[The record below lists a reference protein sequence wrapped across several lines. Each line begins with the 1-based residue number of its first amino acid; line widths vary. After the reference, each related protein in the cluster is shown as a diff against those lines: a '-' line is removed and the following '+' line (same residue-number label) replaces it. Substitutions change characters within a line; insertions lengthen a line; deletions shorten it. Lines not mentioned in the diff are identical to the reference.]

1 MRANLRAVLLLCLFA
16 IPAFAKEPVKEKQIG
31 CIKTLKEAHKGV
43 MGKGAELITQLF
55 NEDVFINIY
64 VGRIDD
70 TLDRYLLISAAL
82 RTDDTPN
89 GVTRIGCVRETD
101 GAKFNLLRLAYPLDK
116 DKA

>member
-31 CIKTLKEAHKGV
+31 CIETLKEIHTGL
-43 MGKGAELITQLF
+43 MGKGSELITQLF
-55 NEDVFINIY
+55 NEDVYIAMY
-64 VGRIDD
+64 VGRIDE
-70 TLDRYLLISAAL
+70 TLDRYLLIAAAVK
-82 RTDDTPN
+82 TDDTPN
-89 GVTRIGCVRETD
+89 NLTRIRCVRETD